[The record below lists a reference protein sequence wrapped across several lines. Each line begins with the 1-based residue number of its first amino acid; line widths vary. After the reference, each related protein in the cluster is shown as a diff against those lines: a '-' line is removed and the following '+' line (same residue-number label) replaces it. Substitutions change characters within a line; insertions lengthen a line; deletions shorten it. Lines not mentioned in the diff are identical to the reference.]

1 MAFMISLIGITGPA
15 QHGKDTVGDM
25 LKEIAMPTSQRFAF
39 ADKMKDFIHEAF
51 KAPLGPEEA
60 KETIQVFE
68 VNSDV
73 LYYAIEKHLWEALKH
88 YDITPTRA
96 TSMLLNTL
104 IKEHKDVSIVHDSL
118 ILKGMS
124 WRKLYQVVGTQ
135 WGRQQI
141 SEDFWITPWLPSENT
156 IVTDVRGY
164 ADTIEHHNIEATAI
178 IDKGGIVIKVV
189 DPRKGEV
196 VRDHPS
202 ESGIYQQY
210 IQHTIV
216 NDGTLDDLRSKVMSF
231 VNIYLLEGEQ

>member
-1 MAFMISLIGITGPA
+1 MISLIGITGPA
-15 QHGKDTVGDM
+15 QHGKDTVGAM

-60 KETIQVFE
+60 KESIQLFE

-73 LYYAIEKHLWEALKH
+73 LCYAIEENLWEALKH

-135 WGRQQI
+135 WGRQKI
-141 SEDFWITPWLPSENT
+141 SEAFWITPWLPSENT
-156 IVTDVRGY
+156 IVTDVRGHG
-164 ADTIEHHNIEATAI
+164 DSVEHHDIEATSI
-178 IDKGGIVIKVV
+178 IDKGGIIIKVV
-189 DPRKGEV
+189 DPRKGQV
-196 VRDHPS
+196 VRNHAS
-202 ESGIYQQY
+202 ESGIHEQY

-216 NDGTLDDLRSKVMSF
+216 NDGTLDDLRSKVTDL
-231 VNIYLLEGEQ
+231 VYLYLLEGEQ